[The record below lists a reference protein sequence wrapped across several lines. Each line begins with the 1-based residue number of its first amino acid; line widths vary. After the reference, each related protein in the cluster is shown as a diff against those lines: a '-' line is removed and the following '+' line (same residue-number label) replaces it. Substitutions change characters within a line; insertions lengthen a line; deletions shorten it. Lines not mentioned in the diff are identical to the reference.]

1 MISETLKR
9 FIRREQLPKN
19 YEKTIVTWFFPLAE
33 ALKKT
38 CRVHKKPFLVGIQG
52 AQGSGKSTLAA
63 LLVLIL
69 KEQHELKSVNISLDD
84 FYLTQKE
91 RLHLARAVHPLL
103 KTRGVPGTHDLGLAS
118 RTLDALSVK
127 NLGES
132 VPLPRFDKA
141 LDDRL
146 PSRQW
151 SQASPPFDLIFFEG
165 WCLAAPAENDETLI
179 QPINTLEEKEDPVGR
194 WRRYV
199 NGLLETD
206 YADFFHRLNLLIVLQ
221 LPSFEQVYEWRFLQE
236 RKRAEKCAFKTP
248 HIMQEADL
256 KRFIQHFER
265 VTRNCLSLMPQKA
278 DILFRLNTAH
288 EIVKRFDS
296 ADFVSAGRGLV

>member
-19 YEKTIVTWFFPLAE
+19 YEKTILTWFFPLAE
-33 ALKKT
+33 TLKKI
-38 CRVHKKPFLVGIQG
+38 CLVHKKPLVVGIQG

-63 LLVLIL
+63 LLVHIL
-69 KEQHELKSVNISLDD
+69 KEQHELRSINISLDD

-91 RLHLARAVHPLL
+91 RLHLSSTVHPLL

-118 RTLDALSVK
+118 RTLDALSVSG
-127 NLGES
+127 LGES

-151 SQASPPFDLIFFEG
+151 SQANPPLDLIFLEG
-165 WCLAAPAENDETLI
+165 WCLAAPAENDESLI
-179 QPINTLEEKEDPVGR
+179 QPINMLEEKEDQGGH

-221 LPSFEQVYEWRFLQE
+221 LSSFEQVYEWRFLQE
-236 RKRAEKCAFKTP
+236 RKRAEKRICKTP
-248 HIMQEADL
+248 HFMQEADL

-278 DILFRLNTAH
+278 DILFRLNDAH

-296 ADFVSAGRGLV
+296 SAFDEA